1 MLVFSRLFL
10 RGCSYGDELARLG
23 GLACLGEISPSLRN
37 SSKNIMSIHMRSE
50 PARLGEISL
59 DFAVIPPRGDKNF
72 PYEHRQVGQPA
83 RRDRVLFSQLCF
95 VSEMLS

>member
-1 MLVFSRLFL
+1 M
-10 RGCSYGDELARLG
+10 
-23 GLACLGEISPSLRN
+23 RN
-37 SSKNIMSIHMRSE
+37 E
-50 PARLGEISL
+50 AARLGEISL